1 MLYGIEEARGMGKVE
16 TRSAVDRAPGVDRR
30 GALSRLGSVVAV
42 GFLGGCGGGESDSPT
57 GATSQTSSTSSSTT
71 STNTQCVV
79 TPELTEGPYFVD
91 EMLNRSDIRTDP
103 ATGTARSGV
112 PLTLELVLSQVG
124 ASGCGPLAGALVDVW
139 HCDAS
144 GLYSDVAQQRTGGQ
158 AFLRGYQLSDAGG
171 SARFT
176 TIYPGWYP
184 GRAVH
189 VHFKVRTTPA
199 GSRGLEMTSQL
210 FFDEALTDQVYTQ
223 PPYSQR
229 GRRDT
234 LIGNDGIFRS
244 GGTSLLVPLSA
255 AGGGYSGR
263 LYVGVRV

>member
-1 MLYGIEEARGMGKVE
+1 MGKEV
-16 TRSAVDRAPGVDRR
+16 THAGVDRAQGVDRR
-30 GALSRLGSVVAV
+30 GALSKLGSVVAV
-42 GFLGGCGGGESDSPT
+42 GFLGGCGGGEESGSPT
-57 GATSQTSSTSSSTT
+57 GSSSTSSTSSTSTA

-91 EMLNRSDIRTDP
+91 EMLNRSDIRADP
-103 ATGTARSGV
+103 ATGAARPGV
-112 PLTLELVLSQVG
+112 PLTLELVLSQVA

-144 GLYSDVAQQRTGGQ
+144 GLYSDVAAQRTGGQ
-158 AFLRGYQLSDAGG
+158 AFLRGYQLSDANG

-189 VHFKVRTTPA
+189 IHFKVRTTPA
-199 GSRGLEMTSQL
+199 GSRGLEFTSQL

-223 PPYSQR
+223 APYNTR

-234 LIGNDGIFRS
+234 LISNDGIFRT
-244 GGTSLLVPLSA
+244 GGTSLLVPITA
-255 AGGGYSGR
+255 AGTGYTGK
-263 LYVGVRV
+263 LYVGVGA